1 MLETLV
7 VVLIVA
13 AAAWFAVAKY
23 LPASLR
29 KRLGLSTAKAGCGS
43 GCDNCSSNSGAGSGT
58 TGCSDTAAQSPPPS
72 AQRVIRIYPAHG

>member
-29 KRLGLSTAKAGCGS
+29 KRLGLAAGKAGCGS
-43 GCDNCSSNSGAGSGT
+43 GCDNCSSNSGGGN

-72 AQRVIRIYPAHG
+72 AHRVIRIHAAHG

>member
-29 KRLGLSTAKAGCGS
+29 KRLGLSAAKAGCGS
-43 GCDNCSSNSGAGSGT
+43 GCDNCSSNSGGGGN
-58 TGCSDTAAQSPPPS
+58 TGCSDTAAPSQPPS
-72 AQRVIRIYPAHG
+72 AHRVIRIHAHG